1 MIIII
6 LILILIFTLILI
18 LICIFL
24 IISISCICRYLSF
37 ISKYYSII
45 VKRLLLSIYHDNTFL
60 IKYLNHLYF
69 SSFHSCLFNC
79 ILYFYILK
87 FLLFLFPL
95 FLFLFLYFVIF
106 VGLKTYHNE
115 SIVTTGGFSEK
126 LFWDTRITLFNR
138 TFSLDEYSEN
148 SNKNTNTKSNLD
160 DKENSD
166 NVKQVFLNK
175 KSARNELAILIL
187 IEIDLFSYEEML
199 IGQEEVRKT
208 LQNYRDGVLSGL
220 KGILLILFL
229 TFLCFNLFN
238 LFYLIFFV
246 LFCFVLFCFVLF
258 CFVLSC
264 FVLLCFL
271 LFYFLLLYFVL
282 PYLFLLYCMLFIFD
296 IYFTLF
302 DIVLLQIFEYYLK

>member
-1 MIIII
+1 MINIFIFFVFHLFFLTLMLMIII
-6 LILILIFTLILI
+6 ILILIFTLILI

-160 DKENSD
+160 NKENSD

-187 IEIDLFSYEEML
+187 KEIDLFSYEEML

-220 KGILLILFL
+220 KKIFYNIISNFS
-229 TFLCFNLFN
+229 
-238 LFYLIFFV
+238 LFYLFYFILSF
-246 LFCFVLFCFVLF
+246 LFCFVLFCSALFSFVLFSFVLF
-258 CFVLSC
+258 CFT
-264 FVLLCFL
+264 
-271 LFYFLLLYFVL
+271 
-282 PYLFLLYCMLFIFD
+282 LFIFTVLYS
-296 IYFTLF
+296 IYF
-302 DIVLLQIFEYYLK
+302 